1 MNTLTRLHQHCPV
14 QQRQNGAALLVAMFM
29 LVMMTMLAVSSINL
43 STVNLKIVGNMQ
55 WQKEMDAAV
64 QDAIEQVMSEYT
76 LFTSPAATT
85 IATAYGNVSVDQIVC
100 ISTQEAYGF
109 TVVTPGATPFDNI
122 WEVKSS
128 ITDPLTGATTT
139 MHQGVSILMLAGNC
153 PEPP

>member
-1 MNTLTRLHQHCPV
+1 MNPRTGLHHRCPV

-55 WQKEMDAAV
+55 WQKEMDAAA
-64 QDAIEQVMSEYT
+64 QDAIEQVMSDYT

-85 IATAYGNVSVDQIVC
+85 IATAYGNVHVDQVVC
-100 ISTQEAYGF
+100 ISTAEAPGYTAVTTG
-109 TVVTPGATPFDNI
+109 TVPNDNV
-122 WEVKSS
+122 WEVKTS

-139 MHQGVSILMLAGNC
+139 MHQGVSIRMLAGNC